1 MLGTSRIPHAAVG
14 ACVALGALLGI
25 PSAYGGPPRL
35 DHVIVVILE
44 NHSYDQV
51 RAKPYIASL
60 MASGATF
67 SGSYA
72 VTHPSQPNYLALWSG
87 GTQGISDDAC
97 PAPGSPFMAE
107 NLGHACERKGL
118 TWKAYSENLPS
129 AGSTACSANSG
140 KYTRKHDPWT
150 DFGNLNHQN
159 ERGYADLAA
168 DIGRELARLLCFDG
182 GRMARGQCAGNAECN
197 RQSGRSHRDVGRGRQ
212 EREQPHPHGNGRD
225 AGQGGFRVDR
235 EDQPLRRVAND
246 QRVARDHPV
255 RRGRRGGVGVGRVEL
270 THARGPVDVGKGEDA
285 LPVVRPR
292 FSSRGLGRRRC
303 WRMRRLV
310 VCSTQCR
317 ERRANKALRPRRRR
331 ESASS
336 RDFG

>member
-168 DIGRELARLLCFDG
+168 DIGRGALPNLAFVVPNNCNNSHDCSVSTADG
-182 GRMARGQCAGNAECN
+182 WLAGNVPAMLNAIGRAGVLIVTWDEDDKSASN
-197 RQSGRSHRDVGRGRQ
+197 HILTVMVGTPVKAGFVSTGRINHYGVLRMISESLGITPFGAAAGEASVSDVWNSPTPVAQSTW
-212 EREQPHPHGNGRD
+212 
-225 AGQGGFRVDR
+225 
-235 EDQPLRRVAND
+235 
-246 QRVARDHPV
+246 
-255 RRGRRGGVGVGRVEL
+255 GRVKTL
-270 THARGPVDVGKGEDA
+270 YR
-285 LPVVRPR
+285 
-292 FSSRGLGRRRC
+292 
-303 WRMRRLV
+303 W
-310 VCSTQCR
+310 
-317 ERRANKALRPRRRR
+317 
-331 ESASS
+331 
-336 RDFG
+336 